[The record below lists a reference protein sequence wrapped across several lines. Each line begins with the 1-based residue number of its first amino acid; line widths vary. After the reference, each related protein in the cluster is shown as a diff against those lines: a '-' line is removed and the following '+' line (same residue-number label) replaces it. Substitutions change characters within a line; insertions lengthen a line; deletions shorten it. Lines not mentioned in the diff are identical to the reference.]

1 MGGPRHLDHGRPQGS
16 RRLAFRLTGLS
27 RHDDRHGA
35 HHGRRFRRLPEM
47 LMGGIGEFSI
57 PGYADQELLLGL
69 SRLDEP
75 IINIRFTIAD
85 QDGVRAVRRA

>member
-1 MGGPRHLDHGRPQGS
+1 
-16 RRLAFRLTGLS
+16 
-27 RHDDRHGA
+27 
-35 HHGRRFRRLPEM
+35 
-47 LMGGIGEFSI
+47 MGGIGEFSI